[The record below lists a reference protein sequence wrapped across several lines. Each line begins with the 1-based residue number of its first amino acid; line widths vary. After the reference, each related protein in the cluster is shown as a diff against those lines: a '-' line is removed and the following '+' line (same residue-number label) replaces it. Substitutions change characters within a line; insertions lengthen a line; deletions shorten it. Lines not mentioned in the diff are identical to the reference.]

1 MTEPTQ
7 PHDKLFKGLLDQPG
21 TAGALLRERLP
32 PEIACLLSDDPP
44 ELIDG
49 EFIDEALQGS
59 QSDRLFRAWLK
70 VGAEVLLYVLIDHKS
85 TPDPGIILQLLGY
98 MTR

>member
-32 PEIACLLSDDPP
+32 PEIASLLADDPP

-59 QSDRLFRAWLK
+59 QSDRLFRARLK
-70 VGAEVLLYVLIDHKS
+70 DGVGGGHDEHLSGALFAS
-85 TPDPGIILQLLGY
+85 GP
-98 MTR
+98 